1 MPPSDLMTPP
11 VALMVIGGNPE
22 RAPIVM
28 KHNGDALLN
37 DRYRLIRWQKWYE
50 KPLD

>member
-1 MPPSDLMTPP
+1 MKPPI
-11 VALMVIGGNPE
+11 ALMAVGGNPD
-22 RAPIVM
+22 RAPSVM

>member
-1 MPPSDLMTPP
+1 MVAP
-11 VALMVIGGNPE
+11 VALMAVGGNPD
-22 RAPIVM
+22 RAPSVM

-37 DRYRLIRWQKWYE
+37 DRSRLIRWQKWYE